1 MHYLQYNIPRVNFF
15 WIPKYFYHMAES
27 TSGED
32 QVNPVFWLAS
42 TWAGKGGPSCL
53 EFLTLVLQAK
63 L

>member
-1 MHYLQYNIPRVNFF
+1 
-15 WIPKYFYHMAES
+15 MAES

-42 TWAGKGGPSCL
+42 TWAGKGGPI
-53 EFLTLVLQAK
+53 FLTLVLQAK